1 MKMSNP
7 KEKVIVKKVKAFPIP
22 INLSVA
28 EGQPPIKGEIL
39 RLTLVGF
46 QMTCKERM
54 FKVGETFIAA
64 FSLPVLKLSIKE
76 VVVVAK
82 TYDTFLD
89 ASVSEKTRI
98 TEIHFKSLSLE
109 NEKSIRN
116 FMHAIGLK

>member
-1 MKMSNP
+1 MSNP
-7 KEKVIVKKVKAFPIP
+7 KEKVVVKKVKAFPIP
-22 INLSVA
+22 IDLWVA
-28 EGQPPIKGEIL
+28 EGQPLTKGEIL
-39 RLTLVGF
+39 RLTLVGL
-46 QMTCKERM
+46 QMTCKDRM
-54 FKVGETFIAA
+54 FKVGETLIAT
-64 FSLPVLKLSIKE
+64 FTLPVLKLSIKE

-98 TEIHFKSLSLE
+98 TEFHFKTLSLD